1 MSTRDCQALKF
12 FLSVLYK
19 LAALGGLTT
28 IVVTLDVALSLAV
41 IVAAFSI
48 YYLSRAIVGRICPNH
63 VRDEH
68 EEVLRNIR
76 PRPGNSKR
84 QTRRKPVMPVYTGN
98 VTPLRRSIT
107 PTADND
113 EATPISVRIRN
124 R

>member
-28 IVVTLDVALSLAV
+28 IVVTLDVTLSLAV
-41 IVAAFSI
+41 IVVAFSI

-68 EEVLRNIR
+68 KEVLRNIR
-76 PRPGNSKR
+76 PGNSTR
-84 QTRRKPVMPVYTGN
+84 QTRRKPVTPVYTGN

-107 PTADND
+107 PTVEND
-113 EATPISVRIRN
+113 EATPISVRVRN

>member
-1 MSTRDCQALKF
+1 MSSTRDCQALKF
-12 FLSVLYK
+12 FLSLLYK

-28 IVVTLDVALSLAV
+28 IVVTLDVTLSLAV
-41 IVAAFSI
+41 IVVAFSI

-63 VRDEH
+63 ARDEH
-68 EEVLRNIR
+68 KEVLRNIR
-76 PRPGNSKR
+76 PGSSTR
-84 QTRRKPVMPVYTGN
+84 QTRRKPTMPIYTGN
-98 VTPLRRSIT
+98 VTPLRRGIT